1 MNKYIL
7 ASFNQNKHLEI
18 SSKLH
23 NVVLLNLK
31 DLGYRKNIIES
42 GSTLKENALI
52 KAREIYKEYNTSC
65 ISDDTGLEVDSLN
78 GAPGVFSARYAGVL
92 ASAEENMKKLLLL
105 AA

>member
-7 ASFNQNKHLEI
+7 ASSNQNKHLEI
-18 SSKLH
+18 SSKLN

-52 KAREIYKEYNTSC
+52 
-65 ISDDTGLEVDSLN
+65 
-78 GAPGVFSARYAGVL
+78 
-92 ASAEENMKKLLLL
+92 
-105 AA
+105 